1 MINRPSF
8 WSASAARAW
17 PGRSVGIA
25 ARCLLA
31 FCGAAW
37 LWFTPVCRG
46 NQGAVE
52 VSRDWS
58 VAVAEMRFGLV
69 EGKAY
74 DLSGNV
80 LITLTIIYCGPSHFR
95 VVRSAVVVA
104 GTGLALCVLA
114 AWMVGRL
121 YVFRFTQDVRRKT

>member
-1 MINRPSF
+1 MKLRVDSR
-8 WSASAARAW
+8 SAKCCAIPFPA
-17 PGRSVGIA
+17 GRMAS
-25 ARCLLA
+25 RCLLA

-46 NQGAVE
+46 NQGAIE
-52 VSRDWS
+52 ESRNWS
-58 VAVAEMRFGLV
+58 VAVGEMRFGLV
-69 EGKAY
+69 EVKVY

-80 LITLTIIYCGPSHFR
+80 LITLTIVYCGPSHFR

-121 YVFRFTQDVRRKT
+121 YVFRFTPDVKRKT